1 MFMNNR
7 QLELGLGSVRA
18 GTAAARNRRA
28 RASWWFGQMREV
40 VNRAF
45 DWQPAPEP
53 RAEQIWL
60 DRAQDGPLSPKAPLA
75 A

>member
-1 MFMNNR
+1 MINR
-7 QLELGLGSVRA
+7 QLELGLGSERA
-18 GTAAARNRRA
+18 GKVLHRNRRA
-28 RASWWFGQMREV
+28 RAAWWFEQMREV

-60 DRAQDGPLSPKAPLA
+60 DRAAAGPLSSKAPLVA
-75 A
+75 

>member
-1 MFMNNR
+1 MING
-7 QLELGLGSVRA
+7 QLELSLGTMR
-18 GTAAARNRRA
+18 GTTSAAARGRRV
-28 RASWWFGQMREV
+28 RAQWWFDQMREV

-60 DRAQDGPLSPKAPLA
+60 EGTHRQPESGDTIVCE
-75 A
+75 

>member
-1 MFMNNR
+1 MINR

-18 GTAAARNRRA
+18 GKVITHNRRA
-28 RASWWFGQMREV
+28 RATWWFGQMREV

-60 DRAQDGPLSPKAPLA
+60 EHAPAGPLSSKAPLVA
-75 A
+75 